1 MSFFNISLGQV
12 GETFA
17 SDYLLSKN
25 FSIRD
30 RNFRCLT
37 GEIDIV
43 AEKNKKIYFIE
54 VKTRIGTDKGYPY
67 EAVNYY
73 KKLHLKRAIQY
84 YLLKKKIKDCKLSV
98 GVLSVILKADNSLEK
113 ISFYED
119 MPL

>member
-1 MSFFNISLGQV
+1 MSFFNISLGQI
-12 GETFA
+12 GENLA
-17 SDYLLSKN
+17 SDFLLSKKY
-25 FSIRD
+25 SIRD
-30 RNFRCLT
+30 RNFRCRV

-54 VKTRIGTDKGYPY
+54 VKTKVGMDKGLPY

-98 GVLSVILKADNSLEK
+98 GVVSILMKEDKTIEK

-119 MPL
+119 LPL